1 MKVLTLRAIR
11 FILASHHI
19 LMFFILFPN
28 LFIDI
33 FSILEQMGNSVTSGN
48 CKNDKTKVEV
58 VNKIETLGR
67 EKSKC
72 YFYYR
77 VFYKCVE
84 TGIQY
89 VHFCF
94 CRCKHG
100 KI

>member
-1 MKVLTLRAIR
+1 
-11 FILASHHI
+11 
-19 LMFFILFPN
+19 
-28 LFIDI
+28 
-33 FSILEQMGNSVTSGN
+33 MGNSVTSGN

-67 EKSKC
+67 GKSKC

-89 VHFCF
+89 VRGFL
-94 CRCKHG
+94 
-100 KI
+100 